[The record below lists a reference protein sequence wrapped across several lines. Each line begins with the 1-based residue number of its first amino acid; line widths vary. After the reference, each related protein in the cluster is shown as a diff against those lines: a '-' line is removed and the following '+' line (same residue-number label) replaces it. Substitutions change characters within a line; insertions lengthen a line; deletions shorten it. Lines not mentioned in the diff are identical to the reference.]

1 MPDFNDPNISKEC
14 LRCREKV
21 TAKSKD
27 GDFDVDCTGIFPA
40 AYKLEQQSGKTLTDA
55 QTKAANSLLDPI
67 GWAAAVLDWHP
78 RESREG
84 IPYQATML
92 RCDAKR
98 KISRIGRRSGKTD
111 SLCVNILYNA
121 STRNGHDILVVCP
134 QKSHAQVIYDRLL
147 ELIFESN
154 DLKNSLKRNVKT
166 PYAEIEL
173 HNGSI
178 IKLFTSGSRS
188 GSKGDGVRGQCISG
202 DSTVLMASGEA
213 KNIKDIVVGDKVV
226 SINKEDDKTV
236 GNVSHVFEPNTKELF
251 EVKLESGRS
260 VSCSKD
266 HELYGRVGTR
276 HNSNVVRAGNKFE
289 WKSLKEWRV
298 GDNLSYIADY
308 DLDKRKELDEDE
320 ISFAA
325 YMIGDGSCGQK
336 TIDSGKISFTNEN
349 IKILND
355 FTGIL
360 DKQSIYFGVYDKKE
374 TKRTKEIGISGL
386 KIKHKH
392 ILDILEKYEVAN
404 KLSYDKHVPS
414 IIKTSTKENKKLF
427 IRKLFAT
434 DGWCCYSN
442 QKRGP
447 QVEIGYCTV
456 SKRLAHELQE
466 LLAELG
472 VVSKIQERDKKW
484 KHYNTARQYI
494 VKVRSGFYVRKFL
507 SDIGYIYGKEDI
519 CAEVFDL
526 VKDATKSQYHKS
538 ENNNV
543 VLDTIKSISYIGKE
557 LAYDIE
563 VSDTHNF
570 IANNVIVH
578 NSADA
583 LYLDEA
589 DYLDPDDLNAIGAI
603 LYTNPNVTLWT
614 SSTPTGRRERFYD
627 QCHDSRFRE
636 FHYPST
642 VLPFWNDQMDR
653 DARLDAGTEAGY
665 QHEILA
671 EFGEE
676 VEGVYQNQY
685 VDKALTEYKYEEQKR
700 MDGWIYTMGVDWN
713 DTAIGTQ
720 ICIIGNDTVNNKYR
734 VVAKHCVDR
743 VGWTQLAAI
752 DKIREVNKYWQCA
765 HIYCD
770 AGFGTTQIELLQQ
783 FGERSLNELG
793 AAHPDSM
800 LRYVKGISAGG
811 TLETRNIRTGI
822 TENKPSKPYMIEN
835 SVRYF
840 EHSLIELSKH
850 DDELEQELLGY
861 VVERRTQSGA
871 PVYAQGNKRVGDH
884 ELDAMVL
891 ALLAFTMEY
900 TEFGQSLVVSAV
912 SFGGTFG
919 DMPAS
924 KKAPMPGTIELVIE
938 NQYRRKQADNKRD
951 TARPQE
957 RFAIESDAIL
967 SRGLPGMVKEYNN
980 NNNNRV
986 VRKGMNRI
994 RNPKPSRSNI

>member
-1 MPDFNDPNISKEC
+1 MPDFNDPNISEEC
-14 LRCREKV
+14 LRCREKII
-21 TAKSKD
+21 AKSKD
-27 GDFDVDCTGIFPA
+27 GTFDADCTGIFPA
-40 AYKLEQQSGKTLTDA
+40 AYKLEQQSGKTLTEA
-55 QTKAANSLLDPI
+55 QAKAASSLLDPI

-78 RESREG
+78 RESRDG
-84 IPYQATML
+84 VPYQATML

-98 KISRIGRRSGKTD
+98 KISRIGRRCLTKDSPVLMANGEWRKIIDIKPGDYVASRNKKAQIVKKKVLSFFDNGDRDIYEVRLSNGLKIKCTANHPFLVSVNNENDRPIKKWMSIEDGLSPKTKVTVFNGYEKWGENSSPELAKLLGYMLTDGYFGKDGQTPKFTNNNRRMIDEVSSIVGIMYGYCCSIREKGNGFDIHITDKDHSTVNLFSEDLKKLGLYGIKNSRKYLPDIVNSFNKESAMLLINRMFSGDGGANYWENGKNRTATELALSSTAYGILDQVRLTLLKVGVNGRIEKDSKKDDKHQQLYKLRINDGNSIVNFFNNVGYVYGKEENCKKVLEIVKNKKRKYRTGCKSYRLVTVKSINKVGIEQTYDIEVSDTHNFIANGIVVHNSGKTD

-147 ELIFESN
+147 ELIFDAP

-188 GSKGDGVRGQCISG
+188 GSKGDGVRGQ
-202 DSTVLMASGEA
+202 
-213 KNIKDIVVGDKVV
+213 
-226 SINKEDDKTV
+226 
-236 GNVSHVFEPNTKELF
+236 
-251 EVKLESGRS
+251 
-260 VSCSKD
+260 
-266 HELYGRVGTR
+266 
-276 HNSNVVRAGNKFE
+276 
-289 WKSLKEWRV
+289 
-298 GDNLSYIADY
+298 
-308 DLDKRKELDEDE
+308 
-320 ISFAA
+320 
-325 YMIGDGSCGQK
+325 
-336 TIDSGKISFTNEN
+336 
-349 IKILND
+349 
-355 FTGIL
+355 
-360 DKQSIYFGVYDKKE
+360 
-374 TKRTKEIGISGL
+374 
-386 KIKHKH
+386 
-392 ILDILEKYEVAN
+392 
-404 KLSYDKHVPS
+404 
-414 IIKTSTKENKKLF
+414 
-427 IRKLFAT
+427 
-434 DGWCCYSN
+434 
-442 QKRGP
+442 
-447 QVEIGYCTV
+447 
-456 SKRLAHELQE
+456 
-466 LLAELG
+466 
-472 VVSKIQERDKKW
+472 
-484 KHYNTARQYI
+484 
-494 VKVRSGFYVRKFL
+494 
-507 SDIGYIYGKEDI
+507 
-519 CAEVFDL
+519 
-526 VKDATKSQYHKS
+526 
-538 ENNNV
+538 
-543 VLDTIKSISYIGKE
+543 
-557 LAYDIE
+557 
-563 VSDTHNF
+563 
-570 IANNVIVH
+570 
-578 NSADA
+578 SADA

-642 VLPFWNDQMDR
+642 VLPFWNAQMDR

-720 ICIIGNDTVNNKYR
+720 ICIVGHDTVNNKYR

-743 VGWTQLAAI
+743 VGWTQLVAI

-783 FGERSLNELG
+783 FGERSLSEVG

-822 TENKPSKPYMIEN
+822 TENKPAKPYMIEN

-840 EHSLIELSKH
+840 EHNLIEVSKH

-900 TEFGQSLVVSAV
+900 TEFGQSLVISAV
-912 SFGGTFG
+912 SFGGSFG

-938 NQYRRKQADNKRD
+938 NQYRKKQADNKRE
-951 TARPQE
+951 TQKPQE
-957 RFAIESDAIL
+957 RFVTESDAL
-967 SRGLPGMVKEYNN
+967 LNRGLPGIIKRYNSTN
-980 NNNNRV
+980 TKTI
-986 VRKGMNRI
+986 RKGI
-994 RNPKPSRSNI
+994 SKTRNSRPSRSNI